1 MDLTKLKEIFEIWDS
16 NNNKIYIKNDVFKTI
31 ESIKNHFHFDMLK
44 SISAIDNQDSGIEL
58 IYHLYS
64 TSDDENVLVSITV
77 FNETESISE
86 LFDSAIADEREIYDL
101 FGVKF
106 NGNKELGRIYM
117 PEGWIGH
124 PLKKDYIDN
133 DERLKW
139 ND

>member
-106 NGNKELGRIYM
+106 NGNKELSRIYL

-124 PLKKDYIDN
+124 PLKKDYIEN